1 MGSFFKI
8 PGMLIF
14 WITGLWGFILC
25 LGVVANQLG
34 FIGTVFAFM
43 LFPVTLLVAPWYEA
57 LANSNWF
64 LVLLIYGGGI
74 VSVTLLAIGSAID
87 GE

>member
-8 PGMLIF
+8 CGMLIF
-14 WITGLWGFILC
+14 WIAGIVGFILC
-25 LGVVANQLG
+25 LGVVANNLG
-34 FIGTVFAFM
+34 FIGTVIAFM
-43 LFPVTLLVAPWYEA
+43 LFPVTILVAPWYEA

-74 VSVTLLAIGSAID
+74 VSAIFGAIGSALD
-87 GE
+87 D